1 MSNSK
6 SNVELGTT
14 DSGSNLLVSQEE
26 NTTRDR
32 MAETSP
38 SWYYN
43 SKQEDALLNLT
54 SSQVNQ
60 TITHK
65 NTSKENET
73 FSSTTPA
80 SHLIASTEQ
89 KTLEMSS
96 KYFSSS
102 SNIEM
107 KEKPSTMNTNS
118 KEIDTTSFVTQASTD
133 PWTLETEHSKG
144 ITSGPF
150 TTLSNDIVATQ
161 KENETSPAGTLK
173 TDEILHNSS
182 FTMATENR
190 ILNNSTSSENVAISS
205 LVNSPVLHRQKRFS
219 QKRNRPKVYHKR
231 FRFYFFYFSNF
242 KCSF

>member
-1 MSNSK
+1 MSNSE
-6 SNVELGTT
+6 SNAELGTT

-26 NTTRDR
+26 NTTRNG
-32 MAETSP
+32 MAESSP
-38 SWYYN
+38 SWSYN

-73 FSSTTPA
+73 FSSTTVS
-80 SHLIASTEQ
+80 SHLTASTEERNFE
-89 KTLEMSS
+89 TSPE
-96 KYFSSS
+96 YFSSS
-102 SNIEM
+102 PIIEM
-107 KEKPSTMNTNS
+107 KEEPSPMNANS
-118 KEIDTTSFVTQASTD
+118 KEIDTSSFVTQASTD
-133 PWTLETEHSKG
+133 PFTLVTEQSKG

-161 KENETSPAGTLK
+161 KENETSPAGPLK
-173 TDEILHNSS
+173 TDEIFHNSS
-182 FTMATENR
+182 LTMATENR
-190 ILNNSTSSENVAISS
+190 ILNNSTSLENVAISS
-205 LVNSPVLHRQKRFS
+205 LVNFPVLHRQKRFS

-231 FRFYFFYFSNF
+231 FRFYIFYFSNF